1 MTLPLLEGLDGEK
14 KMSKSLGNYIGITE
28 DPDSMFGK
36 LMSISDDL
44 MWRYFDLL
52 SFRPASELEGLRQAV
67 AAGKNPMQAKFELA
81 EEIVA
86 RFHGDLAAK
95 QAHSNFVARFKND
108 ELPQDLQQQELVA
121 DGSDGLGIG
130 YVLVRS
136 GLAASTS
143 EALRAI
149 KQGAV
154 KLDAQKISDPKLKI
168 AIGTC
173 CIVQIGKR
181 RIAKVK
187 IVAA

>member
-1 MTLPLLEGLDGEK
+1 
-14 KMSKSLGNYIGITE
+14 
-28 DPDSMFGK
+28 MFGK

-86 RFHGDLAAK
+86 RFHGDSAAK

-154 KLDAQKISDPKLKI
+154 KLDAEKISDPKLKI
-168 AIGTC
+168 AIGTS